1 MVQALLRCHQ
11 ENPKMKFL
19 GVCSNAK
26 AALDICFRVRCSHLS
41 LSLSPLFSAL
51 LSHVITAPSERSLP
65 SPHPLLVLLVPL
77 LRAPLPAR
85 LYTRRAR

>member
-19 GVCSNAK
+19 GACNNAK
-26 AALDICFRVRCSHLS
+26 AAMDICFKVRCSQ
-41 LSLSPLFSAL
+41 LSPSLFLRILRSPVSRHPPPRPNAL
-51 LSHVITAPSERSLP
+51 CRPRPPLA
-65 SPHPLLVLLVPL
+65 LLVLL
-77 LRAPLPAR
+77 APPAR